1 MGILRRLGNL
11 GRQRK
16 LEAEIEA
23 ELQSHIEM
31 RIADNVA
38 AGMSPEEARRKARLQ
53 FGNPVVVKETT
64 AAADAALGLERLW
77 REARYGARALARS
90 PGFSVMAVGVMALC
104 LGATT
109 ALFNVARGVL
119 LEPLPFR
126 DPSQLVMVYEHFHGS
141 NLGAEYNQVSPA
153 DYYDWRTRTHGF
165 EDMAAWRDW
174 QFNLSGGHGE
184 MPEVVHAEA
193 GTWNLF
199 SVLGVQPALGRT
211 FAESEDHI
219 GASRVAMLTWSLYER
234 RFGGDPAVIG
244 KEIHMDGNAWTVVGV
259 LPRWFAYP
267 DARVQLWVPYT
278 SIASPGFMQHH
289 EDDQSFVVARL
300 RPGVSLAAATSEVKA
315 VQYRIH
321 MEHLDKPVA
330 GDAISR
336 PMLDDMVQEVKKPL
350 LILLSAVGCMLLIG
364 CLNVANLLVARGAA
378 RQRETAIRDALG
390 AGRLALIRQ
399 HLAESVLLCGEG
411 GSLGVLLSAAL
422 TRWLIHAWR
431 NLPRAEAIH
440 TDASVLAFAFGLMI
454 AAGLLSG
461 LLPAILAARSSTFA
475 VLRDATSTVRG
486 SASRTGLR
494 TTLLTVEIAVT
505 VVLLVAAGLLLK
517 SFLLLRTTDVGAT
530 TDNVLT
536 MHYDLPKTVYD
547 TPAKVAN
554 FSQALLE
561 RVRHLPGVVA
571 TGLGSV
577 VPGAGYGDDDVFTIV
592 EHPPL
597 NPGQNMPDALTRVA
611 DPGYF
616 HALEIP
622 LLHGRAFTP
631 QDRLKHANTVV
642 ISKQFAQEH
651 FHGENPL
658 GMHLKVPDWGD
669 ATNYEVVGVVGD
681 TLYQAGRSSKA
692 TIYAPVLA
700 GQLDRDYT
708 LVVRTASN
716 PLAMSLPVQKEIA
729 ALDPGLPVSNVLTM
743 QQILGQSAETASFSA
758 TLVLAFAA
766 LSLVLAAVGLFG
778 VVSYMAAQRTTEI
791 GVRIA
796 LGARREEVLRLMMSD
811 GLKPAVV
818 GLTLGLVA
826 SAGLTQLIRSMLYAT
841 QPLDPAVFVQVAV
854 TLFAVAVLA
863 CAVPAWRA
871 SRMDPMQAL
880 RSE

>member
-11 GRQRK
+11 GWQKK
-16 LEAEIEA
+16 LDAEIEA
-23 ELQSHIEM
+23 ELKSHIEM
-31 RIADNVA
+31 RIADNIAV
-38 AGMSPEEARRKARLQ
+38 GMSPEEARRKARLQ
-53 FGNPVVVKETT
+53 FGNPLVVKERTT
-64 AAADAALGLERLW
+64 AADAALGLEGLW
-77 REARYGARALARS
+77 RDACCGARALARS

-109 ALFNVARGVL
+109 ALFSVVRGVL

-126 DPSQLVMVYEHFHGS
+126 DPSKLVMIYEHFHGFNS
-141 NLGAEYNQVSPA
+141 GFEYNEVSPA
-153 DYYDWRTRTHGF
+153 DYYDWRARTHGF

-199 SVLGVQPALGRT
+199 SVLGVRPALGRT
-211 FAESEDHI
+211 FAESEDHV
-219 GASRVAMLTWSLYER
+219 GANRVAMLTWSLYER

-259 LPRWFAYP
+259 LPKWFAYP
-267 DARVQLWVPYT
+267 DANVQLWVPYT
-278 SIASPGFMQHH
+278 SIASPGLMQHH
-289 EDDQSFVVARL
+289 DDDQSFVVARL
-300 RPGVSLAAATSEVKA
+300 RAGVSLAAAMSEVKA
-315 VQYRIH
+315 VQYQLH
-321 MEHLDKPVA
+321 MEHLDEPVA

-336 PMLDDMVQEVKKPL
+336 PMLDDVVQDVREPL

-378 RQRETAIRDALG
+378 RQTETAIRGALG
-390 AGRLALIRQ
+390 AARLRLIRQ
-399 HLAESVLLCGEG
+399 HLAESVLLCGVG
-411 GSLGVLLSAAL
+411 GTLGVLLSVAV

-431 NLPRAEAIH
+431 SLPRAEAIH
-440 TDASVLAFAFGLMI
+440 TDAGVLAFACGLMI
-454 AAGLLSG
+454 AAGVLAG
-461 LLPAILAARSSTFA
+461 LLPAILAARRSTFT
-475 VLRDATSTVRG
+475 VLRDATRTVHG

-494 TTLLTVEIAVT
+494 TTLLTAEIAVT

-517 SFLLLRTTDVGAT
+517 SFLRLRMTDVGAT

-536 MHYDLPKTVYD
+536 MHYDLPKSVYD
-547 TPAKVAN
+547 TPAKVVN
-554 FSQALLE
+554 FSEELLE

-577 VPGAGYGDDDVFTIV
+577 VPGAGYGDDEVFTIV
-592 EHPPL
+592 EHPRL
-597 NPGQNMPDALTRVA
+597 KPGQNMPDALTRVA

-616 HALEIP
+616 HALGIS
-622 LLHGRAFTP
+622 LLRGRVFTP
-631 QDRLKHANTVV
+631 QDRLKHANIVV
-642 ISKQFAQEH
+642 VSKQLAQEY

-658 GMHLKVPDWGD
+658 GMHIKVQDWGN

-681 TLYQAGRSSKA
+681 TLYQAGKSSKA
-692 TIYAPVLA
+692 TIYVPVLV

-716 PLAMSLPVQKEIA
+716 SLAMSLPVQKEIA
-729 ALDPGLPVSNVLTM
+729 ALVPGLPVSNVLTM
-743 QQILGQSAETASFSA
+743 QQILGQSAGTASFSA

-778 VVSYMAAQRTTEI
+778 ALSYMAAQRTTEI

-796 LGARREEVLRLMMSD
+796 LGAGREEVLRLMMSD

-818 GLTLGLVA
+818 GLALGLAA
-826 SAGLTQLIRSMLYAT
+826 SAGLTQLTRSMLYAT
-841 QPLDPAVFVQVAV
+841 QPLDPTVFVLVAV
-854 TLFAVAVLA
+854 TLFAVAALA
-863 CAVPAWRA
+863 CAAPAWRA
-871 SRMDPMQAL
+871 SRMDPMTAL
-880 RSE
+880 RTE

>member
-11 GRQRK
+11 GRQKK
-16 LEAEIEA
+16 LDAEIEA
-23 ELQSHIEM
+23 ELKSHIEM
-31 RIADNVA
+31 RIADNIA
-38 AGMSPEEARRKARLQ
+38 AGLSPEEARRRARLQ
-53 FGNPVVVKETT
+53 FGNPLVVKERT
-64 AAADAALGLERLW
+64 AAADAALGLEALW
-77 REARYGARALARS
+77 RDACYGARSLARS
-90 PGFSVMAVGVMALC
+90 PWFSVMAIGVMALC

-109 ALFNVARGVL
+109 ALFSVVRGVL

-126 DPSQLVMVYEHFHGS
+126 DPSQLVMVYEHFHRFSSGS
-141 NLGAEYNQVSPA
+141 EYNEVSPA
-153 DYYDWRTRTHGF
+153 DYYDWRAWTHGF

-174 QFNLSGGHGE
+174 QFNLSGE
-184 MPEVVHAEA
+184 RSEIPEVVHAEA

-199 SVLGVQPALGRT
+199 SLLGVQPALGRT
-211 FAESEDHI
+211 FAESEDQV
-219 GASRVAMLTWSLYER
+219 GASRVAMLTWGMYKR

-244 KEIHMDGNAWTVVGV
+244 KEIHMDGAVWTVVGV
-259 LPRWFAYP
+259 LPKWFAYP
-267 DARVQLWVPYT
+267 DANVQLWVPYT
-278 SIASPGFMQHH
+278 SIASAGFMQHH

-300 RPGVSLAAATSEVKA
+300 RPGVSLADAMSQVKA
-315 VQYRIH
+315 VQYQLH
-321 MEHLDKPVA
+321 MEHLDEPVA

-336 PMLDDMVQEVKKPL
+336 PILDDVVRDVREPL

-364 CLNVANLLVARGAA
+364 SLSVANLLVARGAA
-378 RQRETAIRDALG
+378 RQRETAIRGALG
-390 AGRLALIRQ
+390 AGQLTLIRQ
-399 HLAESVLLCGEG
+399 QLAESVLLCGAG
-411 GSLGVLLSAAL
+411 GALGVLLSVAL
-422 TRWLIHAWR
+422 SRWLIHEWR

-440 TDASVLAFAFGLMI
+440 TDAGVVAFAFALMI
-454 AAGLLSG
+454 ATGLLAG
-461 LLPAILAARSSTFA
+461 LLPAILAARRSTFA
-475 VLRDATSTVRG
+475 VLRDATRLVHGST
-486 SASRTGLR
+486 SRTGLR
-494 TTLLTVEIAVT
+494 TTLLTVEIAMT
-505 VVLLVAAGLLLK
+505 VVLLIAAGLLLK
-517 SFLLLRTTDVGAT
+517 SFLLLRMTDVGAT

-536 MHYDLPKTVYD
+536 MHYDLPKSVYD
-547 TPAKVAN
+547 TPAKVVN
-554 FSQALLE
+554 FSEALLE

-592 EHPPL
+592 EHPLTPKQDRL
-597 NPGQNMPDALTRVA
+597 EALTRVA

-642 ISKQFAQEH
+642 ISEQLAHEY
-651 FHGENPL
+651 FHGEDPL
-658 GMHLKVPDWGD
+658 GMHIKVPDWAD
-669 ATNYEVVGVVGD
+669 ATDYEVVGVVGD
-681 TLYQAGRSSKA
+681 TLYRAGKSSKA
-692 TIYAPVLA
+692 TIYVPVLA

-716 PLAMSLPVQKEIA
+716 PLTMSMPVQKEIS

-796 LGARREEVLRLMMSD
+796 LGAGREQVLGLMMSD

-818 GLTLGLVA
+818 GLTLGLAV
-826 SAGLTQLIRSMLYAT
+826 SAGLTQLTRSMLYAT
-841 QPLDPAVFVQVAV
+841 QPLDPTVFVLVAV
-854 TLFAVAVLA
+854 TLFAVAALA
-863 CAVPAWRA
+863 CAAPAWRA
-871 SRMDPMQAL
+871 SRMDPMMAL
-880 RSE
+880 RTE